1 MADLRE
7 IEARLLAPGAPFEL
21 TAESVLGERME
32 VFRQRPRSLRELLAA
47 SAAHGDAEFIVC
59 GDRRIGYAEHLRRV
73 ASVARALEER
83 FGVGPGDRVAIC
95 GANCAEWIISFWAT
109 VSLGAVAVGLNG
121 WWSGEEIVYGVEHSD
136 PRVLLGDRR
145 RLQRIPP
152 GALRVPVVEF
162 ESGFGEL
169 EEFAPDAPLP
179 EHPIEEDA
187 AATILYT
194 SGTTGRPKGA
204 VNTHRGVV
212 GFTRLSMFH
221 GLRMM
226 MLAAEEGAGPPPSQ
240 ERPCMLVNTPLF
252 HVSGLYSG
260 AVTALASGLKT
271 VWMPGR
277 FDPGRVLEII
287 ERERVT
293 SWGPMGTMLYRVV
306 HHPDVGRRD
315 LSSLRQLGS
324 GGAPLS
330 PELQELARKVFP
342 NARASLGLGYGL
354 TESTGMA
361 TVIHGRDLEERPSSV
376 GRALPTV
383 QLEIRDER
391 GRALPPGA
399 EGEIHI
405 RGPLVMRE
413 YWRDPDATAE
423 ALRPGRWLR
432 TGDIGHL
439 DEDGYLF
446 VNSRARDLIL
456 RGGENI
462 YPAEVEHA
470 LEAHPEVAEAA
481 VFGVDHPEYGQ
492 VPHAVAVPVPGAA
505 PEPEELRRF
514 VGSRLAAF
522 KVPVRVEIRRTP
534 LPRNAAG
541 KVLKD
546 VLRAGGENPFV
557 EE

>member
-7 IEARLLAPGAPFEL
+7 IEARLLAPGAPFEI
-21 TAESVLGERME
+21 AVEPVLGEPME
-32 VFRQRPRSLRELLAA
+32 VFRERPRSLRELLVG

-59 GDRRIGYAEHLRRV
+59 GDRRIGFAEHLRSV
-73 ASVARALEER
+73 ASVARSLEDR
-83 FGVGPGDRVAIC
+83 FGVRPGDRVAIC
-95 GANCAEWIISFWAT
+95 AANCAEWIISFWAT

-121 WWSGEEIVYGVEHSD
+121 WWSGEEIVYAVEHSE

-145 RLQRIPP
+145 RLRRIPP

-162 ESGFGEL
+162 ESEFAEL
-169 EEFAPDAPLP
+169 EGFAPDAPLS
-179 EHPIEEDA
+179 EHPIGEDDP
-187 AATILYT
+187 ATILYT

-204 VNTHRGVV
+204 INTHRGIV

-226 MLAAEEGAGPPPSQ
+226 LLAAEEGSTPPPSGD
-240 ERPCMLVNTPLF
+240 RPCMLVNTPLF

-260 AVTALASGLKT
+260 AVTALAGGLKT

-277 FDPGRVLEII
+277 FDAGRVLELI

-306 HHPDVGRRD
+306 HHPDVSRRD

-361 TVIHGRDLEERPSSV
+361 TVIHGRELEERPNSV

-383 QLEIRDER
+383 HLEIRDAG
-391 GRALPPGA
+391 GRRLPPGE

-405 RGPLVMRE
+405 RGPLVMRG
-413 YWRDPDATAE
+413 YWRNPEATAE
-423 ALRPGRWLR
+423 VLLPGRWLR
-432 TGDIGHL
+432 TGDVGRL
-439 DEDGYLF
+439 DAEGYLY

-481 VFGVDHPEYGQ
+481 VFGVDHPEFGQ
-492 VPHAVAVPVPGAA
+492 VPEAVVVPVAGATPD
-505 PEPEELRRF
+505 PEALRRF
-514 VGSRLAAF
+514 VASRLAAF
-522 KVPVRVEIRRTP
+522 KVPVRVGIRREP

-546 VLRAGGENPFV
+546 VLRGAAENPFV